1 MTPVVQ
7 KFLLGY
13 ASLTSTILL
22 GIVLLGAKQ
31 PKNASFDELHVQR
44 INVVEPDG
52 TTRMVISNRS
62 RLPPVVIKGQEHPEM
77 GEPRPQ
83 AGLVFYNDEGTENGG
98 LIFGGKKN
106 AKGEIVDSGG
116 SLSFDKYGAGQIV
129 QLAGID
135 DKEDRFAG
143 LGVSDGKRRVWIGRE
158 GEGVASVALSGADGK
173 KRIVMK
179 VAPDGTPS
187 LAFYDAQG
195 HVIQELAP
203 KQQQP

>member
-1 MTPVVQ
+1 MTPLLQ
-7 KFLLGY
+7 KVLLGY
-13 ASLTSTILL
+13 ASLTSTVLL
-22 GIVLLGAKQ
+22 GLVLLGAKQ
-31 PKNASFDELHVQR
+31 PHNATFDELHVQR
-44 INVVEPDG
+44 VDVVEPDG
-52 TTRMVISNRS
+52 TTRMVLSNKS
-62 RLPPVVIKGQEHPEM
+62 RLPPVVIKGKEHPEM

-83 AGLVFYNDEGTENGG
+83 AGLIFYNDEGTENGG
-98 LIFGGKKN
+98 LVFGGRKN
-106 AKGEIVDSGG
+106 EKGEVVDSGG
-116 SLSFDKYGAGQIV
+116 SLSFDRYGAGQIV

-179 VAPDGTPS
+179 VASDGTPS

-195 HVIQELAP
+195 HLVQELAP
-203 KQQQP
+203 KQ

>member
-1 MTPVVQ
+1 
-7 KFLLGY
+7 
-13 ASLTSTILL
+13 
-22 GIVLLGAKQ
+22 
-31 PKNASFDELHVQR
+31 
-44 INVVEPDG
+44 
-52 TTRMVISNRS
+52 
-62 RLPPVVIKGQEHPEM
+62 M

-83 AGLVFYNDEGTENGG
+83 AGLIFYNDEGTENGG
-98 LIFGGKKN
+98 LVFSGRKN
-106 AKGEIVDSGG
+106 EMGEVVDSGG
-116 SLSFDKYGAGQIV
+116 SLSFDRYGAGQIV

-179 VAPDGTPS
+179 VASDGTPS

-195 HVIQELAP
+195 HLVQELAP
-203 KQQQP
+203 KR

>member
-1 MTPVVQ
+1 MTPFVQ
-7 KFLLGY
+7 KVLLGY

-22 GIVLLGAKQ
+22 GVILLGARQ
-31 PKNASFDELHVQR
+31 PKNAFFDELHVQR
-44 INVVEPDG
+44 IDVVEPDG
-52 TTRMVISNRS
+52 TTRMVISNKS

-83 AGLVFYNDEGTENGG
+83 AGMVFYNDEGTENGG

-106 AKGEIVDSGG
+106 QKGEIVDSGG

-143 LGVSDGKRRVWIGRE
+143 LGVSDGKRRIWIGRE

-195 HVIQELAP
+195 HVLQELAP